1 MDSALV
7 TGCSEGGLGDGI
19 VRAFQ
24 KRGIHVFATARN
36 LSSLVHFKDLA
47 NITCLRLDV
56 TSPESI
62 AAAVQQVKSSDK
74 GSGRL
79 KYLVNNAGVGL
90 VGPLLDGK
98 GVSAEERAVF
108 ETNLWGPLAVIRAF
122 VPIMVESSGGTLVN
136 IGSSAGVINVPWNGI
151 YAASKAAMNMLS
163 ETIRLEIEPLG
174 IKTITVIAG
183 IVKSNFFTN
192 LPTSQLPGTP
202 AEETKPAPRYKLP
215 EGSYYKSLEA
225 EISKA
230 AAGEISA
237 GEGIMTA
244 EAFGTEVVNDVLR
257 GRSGRTYSGTLG
269 WGAKWI
275 PMFPVLWLDTY
286 CKKRGALRSFVRV
299 DT

>member
-1 MDSALV
+1 
-7 TGCSEGGLGDGI
+7 
-19 VRAFQ
+19 
-24 KRGIHVFATARN
+24 
-36 LSSLVHFKDLA
+36 
-47 NITCLRLDV
+47 
-56 TSPESI
+56 
-62 AAAVQQVKSSDK
+62 
-74 GSGRL
+74 
-79 KYLVNNAGVGL
+79 
-90 VGPLLDGK
+90 
-98 GVSAEERAVF
+98 
-108 ETNLWGPLAVIRAF
+108 
-122 VPIMVESSGGTLVN
+122 
-136 IGSSAGVINVPWNGI
+136 
-151 YAASKAAMNMLS
+151 MNMLS

-174 IKTITVIAG
+174 IKTIIVIAG
-183 IVKSNFFTN
+183 IVKSNFFAN
-192 LPTSQLPGTP
+192 LPTSQLP

-237 GEGIMTA
+237 GKNIMTA

-275 PMFPVLWLDTY
+275 PMFPVAWLDTY

>member
-1 MDSALV
+1 
-7 TGCSEGGLGDGI
+7 
-19 VRAFQ
+19 
-24 KRGIHVFATARN
+24 
-36 LSSLVHFKDLA
+36 
-47 NITCLRLDV
+47 
-56 TSPESI
+56 
-62 AAAVQQVKSSDK
+62 
-74 GSGRL
+74 
-79 KYLVNNAGVGL
+79 
-90 VGPLLDGK
+90 
-98 GVSAEERAVF
+98 
-108 ETNLWGPLAVIRAF
+108 
-122 VPIMVESSGGTLVN
+122 
-136 IGSSAGVINVPWNGI
+136 
-151 YAASKAAMNMLS
+151 MNMLS

-275 PMFPVLWLDTY
+275 PMFPVLWL
-286 CKKRGALRSFVRV
+286 VRPLV
-299 DT
+299 LKSLCTC